1 MFRRLSTL
9 DSSKD
14 VRIQPPGGPV
24 AKINEKVMAMVE
36 EQLAKTPDIS
46 SRDLYAKAKS
56 TVSSIGRLSLRQ
68 FNARYPLQVKRR
80 KSSARRR
87 PKGAAAKPATG
98 RSVRKGLDSN
108 RDAVRKIL
116 LDFAGD
122 LSGAEERKDLVRVLA
137 NVDGYVN
144 RVIRA
149 AR

>member
-1 MFRRLSTL
+1 M
-9 DSSKD
+9 
-14 VRIQPPGGPV
+14 
-24 AKINEKVMAMVE
+24 ANINEKVMAMVE

-46 SRDLYAKAKS
+46 TRDLYAKAKS
-56 TVSSIGRLSLRQ
+56 AVSAIGRLSLRQ

-87 PKGAAAKPATG
+87 PKRGATTKPTAS
-98 RSVRKGLDSN
+98 RSARRGPDSN

-137 NVDGYVN
+137 GVDGYVD
-144 RVIRA
+144 RVIKA